1 MKSKNNMIVTN
12 YVYEYGINGKNQI
25 YSLDKEYKQVI
36 ISNRLWGL
44 IKWNDDRWSRNNV
57 YE

>member
-1 MKSKNNMIVTN
+1 MIVTN